1 MQKIH
6 SLRLKKDIDFVF
18 KKGKKYT
25 SYAFYLKYVDS
36 KKTFFRY
43 AVVVSSKVSKK
54 ATTRNKIRRQIKEI
68 IRKHQKFIPT
78 VDFVVFV
85 QKIALEKKFKEIEKE
100 MLFLLDR
107 IK

>member
-18 KKGKKYT
+18 KKGKKHT
-25 SYAFYLKYVDS
+25 SYTFYLKYADS

-68 IRKHQKFIPT
+68 IRKHQKFIPAM
-78 VDFVVFV
+78 DFVVFV
-85 QKIALEKKFKEIEKE
+85 QKIALEKNFKEIEKE